1 MKSTLTA
8 SLLFSLFLNTIP
20 LIAQSTSDSLAM
32 QTGEPADK
40 VSKFHSADGAIF
52 AAEVARLAPGS
63 DIPEAL
69 EAQSAYFIEQFL
81 DATKGQFEKGVTK
94 SREFKKK
101 RREEAL
107 KKTLPA
113 RAPRVYGKSNPP
125 DFGIDFIENLT
136 NVDGASLSY
145 APDGIQTVDVETDT
159 SVMSSAT
166 QQKSIDTPEVT
177 VTRNQTVNSEVGYDA
192 KNTMS
197 KNMGTEETVETTSKT
212 DGRKV
217 MKTSKMSF
225 GASLEICPDFAGIV
239 RGTGTAKFFSQ
250 TTIITGKQLAALTTD
265 YTVDFRVTGYV
276 NDEAEMTHFDLKGTA
291 IEKTIGFDRALRLGM
306 VTSTNGLTDGTR
318 SMFVQFDGNTPPRS
332 VPNEYGGTKDI
343 TPVLGKG
350 ISKPLPT
357 NTGADNRRLADA
369 TVAASGAFIIDLDL
383 LMRSSISRWR
393 HYECVSIKCTAP
405 KTVVAPNESVDVTAV
420 SISTLDQSRFN
431 AKLNG
436 TGTQTVT
443 PGDQNGTPSAV
454 YSLTAPEKEKA
465 TFVVKSVS
473 RRGIGLEVL
482 EIPVQEAKKKPPV
495 KLPAPK
501 AKNCDQGWTG
511 TVKAVR
517 TFRKLERG
525 KADGRLLRELRNLD
539 STYSV
544 DITLTGTRE
553 LTGGIVNNF
562 HGNARVG
569 YVKDEQRERNYAPG
583 KMSCNSRIIQSPE
596 TQKNI
601 LNYKGDSSGQILV
614 AIAINGNIGH
624 IDFSPPPT
632 QASFTH
638 SYIYETACPSY
649 DHVNTKTSR
658 SDYMHDVTETGFEV
672 DFPLDPSSPNALSGS
687 KTVQESD
694 GSETIYTWS
703 LSRCQ

>member
-1 MKSTLTA
+1 MKPILTA
-8 SLLFSLFLNTIP
+8 GLLLSLFLNAVP
-20 LIAQSTSDSLAM
+20 LTAQSTNDSFAI
-32 QTGEPADK
+32 QTSEPTDK
-40 VSKFHSADGAIF
+40 ASKFNSADGAIF
-52 AAEVARLAPGS
+52 AAEVAKMAPGS

-69 EAQSAYFIEQFL
+69 EAQSAYFIEQFFE
-81 DATKGQFEKGVTK
+81 ATKGQFEKGVTK
-94 SREFKKK
+94 SREFNKK
-101 RREEAL
+101 RQEETT
-107 KKTLPA
+107 KKPVSK
-113 RAPRVYGKSNPP
+113 RASRLYGKSILP
-125 DFGIDFIENLT
+125 DFGIDLIENVT
-136 NVDGASLSY
+136 NVDGASPSY
-145 APDGIQTVDVETDT
+145 TPDGIQTVDVETDT

-217 MKTSKMSF
+217 TKTSKMSF

-239 RGTGTAKFFSQ
+239 RGTGTAKFFSK
-250 TTIITGKQLAALTTD
+250 TTINTGKQLAALTTD

-276 NDEAEMTHFDLKGTA
+276 NDDAEMTHFDLKGTA

-306 VTSTNGLTDGTR
+306 VTSTNGITDGTR
-318 SMFVQFDGNTPPRS
+318 SMFVQFDGNTPPS
-332 VPNEYGGTKDI
+332 SLKDEYGRTTDV
-343 TPVLGKG
+343 TPELGKG
-350 ISKPLPT
+350 TSKPLPT
-357 NTGADNRRLADA
+357 NTEADNERLAKA
-369 TVAASGAFIIDLDL
+369 TVSATGAFVIDLGL
-383 LMRSSISRWR
+383 LMRSSISRWQN
-393 HYECVSIKCTAP
+393 YECVSIKCTAP
-405 KTVVAPNESVDVTAV
+405 KTALAPNQSVDVTAV
-420 SISTLDQSRFN
+420 SVSTLDQSRFN

-443 PGDQNGTPSAV
+443 PGDQNGTPSAI

-465 TFVVKSVS
+465 TFIVKSVS

-482 EIPVQEAKKKPPV
+482 EIPVEEANKKPPV
-495 KLPAPK
+495 KQPTPK
-501 AKNCDQGWTG
+501 PKKCDQGWTG

-517 TFRKLERG
+517 TYRKLERG
-525 KADGRLLRELRNLD
+525 KADGRLLREVRNAE
-539 STYSV
+539 STFSV
-544 DITLTGTRE
+544 DITLTGTRD

-569 YVKDEQRERNYAPG
+569 YVKEEQRERNYASG
-583 KMSCNSRIIQSPE
+583 KMSCNKRIIESPE

-614 AIAINGNIGH
+614 AIAINGNMGH

-632 QASFTH
+632 QANFTH

-649 DHVNTKTSR
+649 DQVNTKTSR

-672 DFPLDPSSPNALSGS
+672 DFPIDPSSPNALSGS